1 MKQELKVILVNQY
14 IGAIAIG
21 YLIGRGFEAFFSAFM
36 PAINSMLRQVLSGNR
51 ELRDTTI
58 QLYLV
63 SNVLLT
69 AFYFLAA
76 YLLALW
82 LYSKPSEATKVE
94 PIDNSASATGNG

>member
-1 MKQELKVILVNQY
+1 MNQALKAILLNQY

-21 YLIGRGFEAFFSAFM
+21 YLIGRGFEAFFAAFM
-36 PAINSMLRQVLSGNR
+36 PAINSMLKQVLSGNR

-58 QLYLV
+58 QLYFV

-82 LYSKPSEATKVE
+82 PYSKPSAATEAE
-94 PIDNSASATGNG
+94 PIDNSDSATGNG